1 MIFNWIFI
9 KITSIKSIYKELI
22 MTTLIKFILVLI
34 LSLTLFSCNFD
45 INLNPGVKGNGN
57 VVKEQRHIN
66 GSFSTIKAT
75 EGLDVYLTQS
85 EEESVIVEA
94 DENLL
99 ELIVVEVVDDILKI
113 HTKTNIG
120 RSKAKKVTVSFK
132 DISSIISTSGSDVY
146 STNVISAE
154 HLDLKSTSGSD
165 MKLEVETDVL
175 NCKST
180 SGSDMKLSGKTVKLI
195 AEATSGSDIKAAD
208 LIAESSH
215 VKATS
220 GADITVNTSKE
231 LTAKATSGG
240 DIKYYGNPE
249 KVDKSNNVSGSIRKR

>member
-1 MIFNWIFI
+1 MA
-9 KITSIKSIYKELI
+9 
-22 MTTLIKFILVLI
+22 TLVKFILATI

-45 INLNPGVKGNGN
+45 MNFNTGVRGNGK
-57 VVKEQRHIN
+57 VITEERTIN
-66 GSFSTIKAT
+66 EPFSAIKAT

-85 EEESVIVEA
+85 DNESIFVEA
-94 DENLL
+94 DENLHD
-99 ELIVVEVVDDILKI
+99 IIIVEVVNGTLKI
-113 HTKTNIG
+113 HTRESIG
-120 RSKAKKVTVSFK
+120 RASSKKVKVSFK
-132 DISSIISTSGSDVY
+132 DISSIVSTSGSDVY
-146 STNVISAE
+146 ATNIITTE
-154 HLDLKSTSGSD
+154 NLELKSTSGSD
-165 MKLEVETDVL
+165 MKLEVNTSVL

-180 SGSDMKLSGKTVKLI
+180 SGSDLRLSGKTVKLI

-249 KVDKSNNVSGSIRKR
+249 KVDKSNNSSGSVRKQ

>member
-1 MIFNWIFI
+1 MNNTLII
-9 KITSIKSIYKELI
+9 KKQII
-22 MTTLIKFILVLI
+22 MTTLIKFIVATV

-45 INLNPGVKGNGN
+45 MNFNSGVRGNGE
-57 VVKEQRHIN
+57 VVTEDRTIN
-66 GSFSTIKAT
+66 ESFSAIKAT

-85 EEESVIVEA
+85 DNESVSVEA
-94 DENLL
+94 DGNLQG
-99 ELIVVEVVDDILKI
+99 LILTEVEDGVLKI
-113 HTKTNIG
+113 HTKENIG
-120 RSKAKKVTVSFK
+120 SATSKKVHVSFR

-146 STNVISAE
+146 STNTINSE
-154 HLDLKSTSGSD
+154 RLDLKSTSGSD
-165 MKLEVETDVL
+165 MKLDVNTSVL

-180 SGSDMKLSGKTVKLI
+180 SGSDLRLSGKTIRLI

-208 LIAESSH
+208 LMAESSQ

-240 DIKYYGNPE
+240 DVKYYGNPE
-249 KVDKSNNVSGSIRKR
+249 KVDKSDSSSGSVRQQ